1 MKRQRIND
9 SNGYIVLITVLVL
22 GVIVSTIAAY
32 LLLAGSSASIT
43 SLAVES
49 GIESKAAAIGCAD
62 LALDAIEA
70 APTLTTP
77 SNGSSTLNAT
87 TGEACT
93 YAISGTTPSYTILS
107 TGTVSM
113 NGNIYYY
120 HMTIVTSQTTP
131 SVKVLSWQDTP

>member
-62 LALDAIEA
+62 LALDTIEA